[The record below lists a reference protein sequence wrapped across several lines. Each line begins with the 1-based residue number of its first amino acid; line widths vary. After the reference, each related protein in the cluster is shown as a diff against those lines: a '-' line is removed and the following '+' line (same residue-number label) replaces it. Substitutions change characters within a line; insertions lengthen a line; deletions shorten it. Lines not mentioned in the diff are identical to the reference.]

1 MDNGF
6 IKSVQQ
12 ALESI
17 VSVAP
22 SPPALPGLT
31 VTSLTGFFEYAAK
44 ASVLFGEDEYW
55 RVWEDAY
62 AAIQRYIRARDGFWY
77 RGVNMQTGA
86 LSTVIVDSLS
96 AFFPGVQVLVGDLES
111 AIKANSV
118 QSFLWRR
125 YSGLPETFDINQRRA
140 ISLGPSSVGYQSS
153 ATDTLFSATG
163 YPLRPE
169 FIESNLFLAQSTGD
183 ELYLEIA
190 ERVLH
195 DLNNRT
201 RVDCGFAAIY
211 NLETGTLEDKMPSF
225 LISETLKYLYLTFDE
240 VRSIPCT
247 ASLVD

>member
-1 MDNGF
+1 
-6 IKSVQQ
+6 
-12 ALESI
+12 
-17 VSVAP
+17 
-22 SPPALPGLT
+22 
-31 VTSLTGFFEYAAK
+31 
-44 ASVLFGEDEYW
+44 
-55 RVWEDAY
+55 
-62 AAIQRYIRARDGFWY
+62 
-77 RGVNMQTGA
+77 MQTGT

-96 AFFPGVQVLVGDLES
+96 AFFPGVQVLVGDVES

-118 QSFLWRR
+118 QSFLWKR

-140 ISLGPSSVGYQSS
+140 ISLGAWS
-153 ATDTLFSATG
+153 FSFKSTVRDLIVIFGTG

-169 FIESNLFLAQSTGD
+169 FIESNLFLAQATGD

-211 NLETGTLEDKMPSF
+211 NLETGALEDKMPSF

-240 VRSIPCT
+240 V
-247 ASLVD
+247 